1 MSRSRDLS
9 QGTTRTEFVFTATD
23 GQTTFSTDDTSTAL
37 AYSVGKIDVFLNGVR
52 LAPADFT
59 ATNGTSIVLASGAN
73 TSDVM
78 LVVTYG
84 TFQVADLGAALTS
97 DLNIT
102 DQKIVGSALEL
113 DCSGNIILD
122 ADGGQVQYN
131 DAGTNIGLIQM
142 DASQNFVIRSMVSDK
157 DFVIKGNDGGS
168 TITACT
174 FDMSAAGAATFNDD
188 VTAFSDVCLKK
199 DIDTIDNALEKV
211 KSLRGVFFNRK
222 DNNVDRQTGV
232 IAQEVEKVL
241 PEVVR
246 ETKDEKKIKSV
257 AYGNMVGVLIEA
269 IKELNAKVEE
279 LQNADKER
287 RNIS

>member
-9 QGTTRTEFVFTATD
+9 KGTTRTEFVFTATA
-23 GQTTFSTDDTSTAL
+23 GQTTFATDDSSTSL
-37 AYSVGKIDVFLNGVR
+37 AYSVGKTDVFLNGIR

-59 ATNGTSIVLASGAN
+59 ATNGTSVVLASGAN
-73 TSDVM
+73 VNDV
-78 LVVTYG
+78 LFVVTYG
-84 TFQVADLGAALTS
+84 TFQVADLSAAITA

-131 DAGTNIGLIQM
+131 DAGTNIGLVQM
-142 DASQNFVIRSMVSDK
+142 DASQNFIVRSMVSDK
-157 DFVIKGNDGGS
+157 DLLIKGNDGGS

-174 FDMSAAGAATFNDD
+174 FDMSAAGAATFNND
-188 VTAFSDVCLKK
+188 VTAFSDVRLKQE
-199 DIDTIDNALEKV
+199 IDTIDNALDRV
-211 KSLRGVFFNRK
+211 TSMRGVFFDRK
-222 DNNVDRQTGV
+222 DNSEVRQTGV
-232 IAQEVEKVL
+232 IAQEVEPFL

-246 ETKDEKKIKSV
+246 ETKDESKIKSV

-269 IKELNAKVEE
+269 IKELNAKIEK
-279 LQNADKER
+279 LQHADKK
-287 RNIS
+287 